1 MTLTPQSDPMPP
13 ADYQLLLPEGWFRV
27 HIAPERR
34 EQSVDALVE
43 RQFKGID
50 NAPQIKA
57 QLRQDILRQAA
68 RAFDEGGIELYLS
81 LQQAGPFTVPASL
94 LVALALPPQGGRL
107 PALDDIAGRLAA
119 EGKDSREVSVVE
131 IAAGPAL
138 RVREEYDPARD
149 RPPTQTE
156 KDAEKDADY
165 ALPSVTLDYQVQ
177 VPRAE
182 AILLLTFS
190 TPLVQIADAMV
201 DLFDAVAGSLSWT
214 DAA

>member
-1 MTLTPQSDPMPP
+1 MTPTAQWDATPP

-27 HIAPERR
+27 HIEPERR

-57 QLRQDILRQAA
+57 QLRQELIGQATK
-68 RAFDEGGIELYLS
+68 AFDEGGIELYLS

-94 LVALALPPQGGRL
+94 LIALGLPPQGRRL
-107 PALDDIAGRLAA
+107 PALDEIAGGLAA
-119 EGKDSREVSVVE
+119 EGNDSREVSVVE
-131 IAAGPAL
+131 LPAGPAL
-138 RVREEYDPARD
+138 RVREEFNPARD
-149 RPPTQTE
+149 RPPVG
-156 KDAEKDADY
+156 AEKEAEY

-214 DAA
+214 EAA

>member
-27 HIAPERR
+27 HIDPERR
-34 EQSVDALVE
+34 ERSVDALVE
-43 RQFKGID
+43 RQFNGID

-57 QLRQDILRQAA
+57 QVRQELIDQATK
-68 RAFDEGGIELYLS
+68 AFDEGGIELYLS
-81 LQQAGPFTVPASL
+81 LQQAGPLTVPASL
-94 LVALALPPQGGRL
+94 LIALGLPPQGGRL

-119 EGKDSREVSVVE
+119 EGNDSREVSVVE
-131 IAAGPAL
+131 LAAGPAL
-138 RVREEYDPARD
+138 RVREEYAPTRD
-149 RPPTQTE
+149 RPPT
-156 KDAEKDADY
+156 AETQKEADY

-177 VPRAE
+177 VPRAQ

>member
-1 MTLTPQSDPMPP
+1 MTSTTQGDATPP

-27 HIAPERR
+27 HIDLERR
-34 EQSVDALVE
+34 EKSVDALVE

-57 QLRQDILRQAA
+57 QLRRELLAQATS
-68 RAFDEGGIELYLS
+68 AFDEGGIELYLS

-94 LVALALPPQGGRL
+94 LVALGLPPQGGRL

-119 EGKDSREVSVVE
+119 EGTESREVSVVE
-131 IAAGPAL
+131 LAAGPAL
-138 RVREEYDPARD
+138 RVRDEYDPARA
-149 RPPTQTE
+149 RPPVPKETE
-156 KDAEKDADY
+156 ADY

-177 VPRAE
+177 IPRAQ

-190 TPLVQIADAMV
+190 TPLIQIADAMV

-214 DAA
+214 DSA

>member
-27 HIAPERR
+27 NITPERR

-57 QLRQDILRQAA
+57 QARQEMLAQAA
-68 RAFDEGGIELYLS
+68 KAFEEGGIELYLS
-81 LQQAGPFTVPASL
+81 LQQAGPLTVPASL
-94 LVALALPPQGGRL
+94 LVALGFPPQGGRL

-119 EGKDSREVSVVE
+119 EGKASREVSVVE
-131 IAAGPAL
+131 LAAGPAL
-138 RVREEYDPARD
+138 RVRDEYDPARD
-149 RPPTQTE
+149 HPPVPTE
-156 KDAEKDADY
+156 KEAEL

>member
-1 MTLTPQSDPMPP
+1 MTLTPQSELGPP

-27 HIAPERR
+27 DIEPDRR
-34 EQSVDALVE
+34 RQSVDALVE

-50 NAPQIKA
+50 NAPQLKA
-57 QLRQDILRQAA
+57 QLRQEMTGQAT
-68 RAFDEGGIELYLS
+68 RAFEEGGIELYLS
-81 LQQAGPFTVPASL
+81 LQQAGQFTVPASL
-94 LVALALPPQGGRL
+94 LVALGLPPQGGRL
-107 PALDDIAGRLAA
+107 PALDDIAARLAA
-119 EGKDSREVSVVE
+119 EEKIGREMSVVE
-131 IAAGPAL
+131 LPVGPAL
-138 RVREEYDPARD
+138 RVREEFDPARD
-149 RPPTQTE
+149 RPA
-156 KDAEKDADY
+156 AEAQKEADY

>member
-1 MTLTPQSDPMPP
+1 MTLTPQGDLMPP

-27 HIAPERR
+27 HIEPERR
-34 EQSVDALVE
+34 QQSVDALVE

-50 NAPQIKA
+50 NAPQLKA
-57 QLRQDILRQAA
+57 QLRQEMTGQAA

-94 LVALALPPQGGRL
+94 LVALGLPPQGGRL
-107 PALDDIAGRLAA
+107 PALDDIAARLAA
-119 EGKDSREVSVVE
+119 EAKDSQEVSVVE
-131 IAAGPAL
+131 LPAGPAL
-138 RVREEYDPARD
+138 RIREEYDPARD
-149 RPPTQTE
+149 RQAVKAVKT
-156 KDAEKDADY
+156 EKDADY
-165 ALPSVTLDYQVQ
+165 ALPSLTLDYQVQ

-190 TPLVQIADAMV
+190 TPLIQIADAMV

-214 DAA
+214 DSA

>member
-1 MTLTPQSDPMPP
+1 MTLTPQGDLMPP

-27 HIAPERR
+27 HIEPQRR
-34 EQSVDALVE
+34 QQSVDALVE

-50 NAPQIKA
+50 NAPQLKA
-57 QLRQDILRQAA
+57 QLRQEMTGQAA

-94 LVALALPPQGGRL
+94 LVALGLPPQGGRL
-107 PALDDIAGRLAA
+107 PALDDIAARLAA
-119 EGKDSREVSVVE
+119 EAKDSQEVSVVE
-131 IAAGPAL
+131 LPAGPAL

-149 RPPTQTE
+149 RQAVKAVKT
-156 KDAEKDADY
+156 EKDADY

-177 VPRAE
+177 VPGAE

-190 TPLVQIADAMV
+190 TPLIQIADAMV

-214 DAA
+214 DSA

>member
-1 MTLTPQSDPMPP
+1 MTLTTRSEPPPP

-27 HIAPERR
+27 HIDPERR
-34 EQSVDALVE
+34 DRSVDALVE
-43 RQFKGID
+43 RQFNGID

-57 QLRQDILRQAA
+57 QVRQELIDQATK
-68 RAFDEGGIELYLS
+68 AFEEGGVELYLS
-81 LQQAGPFTVPASL
+81 LQQAGPLTVPASL
-94 LVALALPPQGGRL
+94 LIALGLPPQGGRL

-119 EGKDSREVSVVE
+119 EGNAGREVSVVE
-131 IAAGPAL
+131 LAAGPAL

-149 RPPTQTE
+149 RPPT
-156 KDAEKDADY
+156 AEAQKEADY

-177 VPRAE
+177 VPGAE
-182 AILLLTFS
+182 ALLLLTFS

>member
-1 MTLTPQSDPMPP
+1 MTPTAERDTTPP

-50 NAPQIKA
+50 DAPQIKA
-57 QLRQDILRQAA
+57 QVRQEMIGQATK
-68 RAFDEGGIELYLS
+68 AFEEGGIELYLS

-94 LVALALPPQGGRL
+94 LVALGLPPRGGRL
-107 PALDDIAGRLAA
+107 PSLNNLADGLAA
-119 EGKDSREVSVVE
+119 EGKDSRKVSVVE
-131 IAAGPAL
+131 LAAGPAL

-149 RPPTQTE
+149 GAAV
-156 KDAEKDADY
+156 KAETGTDY

-177 VPRAE
+177 IPRAE

-201 DLFDAVAGSLSWT
+201 DLFDAVAGSLTWT

>member
-1 MTLTPQSDPMPP
+1 MTLTPQGDLMPP

-27 HIAPERR
+27 HIEPERR
-34 EQSVDALVE
+34 QQSVDALVE

-50 NAPQIKA
+50 NAPQLKA
-57 QLRQDILRQAA
+57 QLRQEMTGQAA

-94 LVALALPPQGGRL
+94 LVALGLPPQGGRL
-107 PALDDIAGRLAA
+107 PALDDIAARLAA
-119 EGKDSREVSVVE
+119 EAKDSQEVSVVE
-131 IAAGPAL
+131 LPAGPAL
-138 RVREEYDPARD
+138 RIREEYDPARD
-149 RPPTQTE
+149 RQAVKAVKT
-156 KDAEKDADY
+156 EKDADY

-190 TPLVQIADAMV
+190 TPLIQIADAMV

-214 DAA
+214 DSA

>member
-27 HIAPERR
+27 HIDPERR
-34 EQSVDALVE
+34 ERSVDALVE
-43 RQFKGID
+43 RQFNGID

-57 QLRQDILRQAA
+57 QVRQELIDQATK
-68 RAFDEGGIELYLS
+68 AFDEGGIELYLS
-81 LQQAGPFTVPASL
+81 LQQAGPLTVPASL
-94 LVALALPPQGGRL
+94 LIALGLPPQGGRL

-119 EGKDSREVSVVE
+119 EGNDSREVSVVE
-131 IAAGPAL
+131 LAAGPAL
-138 RVREEYDPARD
+138 RVREEYTPSRD
-149 RPPTQTE
+149 RPPTPETQKE
-156 KDAEKDADY
+156 ADY

-177 VPRAE
+177 VPRAQ

>member
-1 MTLTPQSDPMPP
+1 MTSTPQSDPMPP

-57 QLRQDILRQAA
+57 QLRQDMLRQAA
-68 RAFDEGGIELYLS
+68 RAFEEGGIELYLS
-81 LQQAGPFTVPASL
+81 LQQAGPLTVPASL
-94 LVALALPPQGGRL
+94 LIALGLPPQGGRL
-107 PALDDIAGRLAA
+107 PALHDIADRLAV
-119 EGKDSREVSVVE
+119 EGKDNREVSVVE
-131 IAAGPAL
+131 LAAGPAL

-149 RPPTQTE
+149 RPPTE
-156 KDAEKDADY
+156 MEKDADY
-165 ALPSVTLDYQVQ
+165 ALPSVTLNYQVQ

-201 DLFDAVAGSLSWT
+201 DLFDAVAGSLSWM

>member
-1 MTLTPQSDPMPP
+1 VTPTAERDTTPP

-57 QLRQDILRQAA
+57 QLRQDMLRQAA
-68 RAFDEGGIELYLS
+68 RAFEEGGIELYLS
-81 LQQAGPFTVPASL
+81 LQQAGPLTVPASL
-94 LVALALPPQGGRL
+94 LVALGLPPQGGRL
-107 PALDDIAGRLAA
+107 PSLDDLAGRLAA
-119 EGKDSREVSVVE
+119 DGKDSREVSVVE
-131 IAAGPAL
+131 LPAGPAL
-138 RVREEYDPARD
+138 RVREEYNPVVD
-149 RPPTQTE
+149 RPPTAET
-156 KDAEKDADY
+156 EKDADY
-165 ALPSVTLDYQVQ
+165 ALPSLTLDYQVQ

>member
-1 MTLTPQSDPMPP
+1 MTSTPQSDPMPP
-13 ADYQLLLPEGWFRV
+13 ADYRLLLPEGWFRV
-27 HIAPERR
+27 DITPERR

-57 QLRQDILRQAA
+57 QVRQEMLGQAA

-94 LVALALPPQGGRL
+94 LIALGLPPQGGHL
-107 PALDDIAGRLAA
+107 PALHDIADRLAA
-119 EGKDSREVSVVE
+119 EEKDSREVSVVE
-131 IAAGPAL
+131 LAAGTAL

-149 RPPTQTE
+149 RPPVG
-156 KDAEKDADY
+156 AEKEAEL

-177 VPRAE
+177 VPGAE
-182 AILLLTFS
+182 AILILTFS

>member
-1 MTLTPQSDPMPP
+1 M
-13 ADYQLLLPEGWFRV
+13 
-27 HIAPERR
+27 
-34 EQSVDALVE
+34 E

-57 QLRQDILRQAA
+57 QLRQELIGQATK
-68 RAFDEGGIELYLS
+68 AFDEGGIELYLS

-94 LVALALPPQGGRL
+94 LIALGLPPQGRRL
-107 PALDDIAGRLAA
+107 PALDEIAGGLAA
-119 EGKDSREVSVVE
+119 EGNDSREVSVVE
-131 IAAGPAL
+131 LPAGPAL
-138 RVREEYDPARD
+138 RVREEFNPARD
-149 RPPTQTE
+149 RPPVG
-156 KDAEKDADY
+156 AEKEAEY

-214 DAA
+214 EAA

>member
-1 MTLTPQSDPMPP
+1 MPP

-57 QLRQDILRQAA
+57 QLRQDMLRQAA
-68 RAFDEGGIELYLS
+68 RAFEEGGIELYLS
-81 LQQAGPFTVPASL
+81 LQQAGPLTVPASL
-94 LVALALPPQGGRL
+94 LVALGLPPQGGRL
-107 PALDDIAGRLAA
+107 PSLDDLAGRLAA

-131 IAAGPAL
+131 LPAGPAL
-138 RVREEYDPARD
+138 RVREEYNPVVD
-149 RPPTQTE
+149 RPPTAET
-156 KDAEKDADY
+156 EKDADY

>member
-1 MTLTPQSDPMPP
+1 MTLMPQSDPTPP

-27 HIAPERR
+27 HITPERR

-57 QLRQDILRQAA
+57 QARQELIGQAT

-81 LQQAGPFTVPASL
+81 LQQAGPLTVPASL
-94 LVALALPPQGGRL
+94 LVALGLPPQGGRL
-107 PALDDIAGRLAA
+107 PALHDIADRLAA

-131 IAAGPAL
+131 LAAGPAL
-138 RVREEYDPARD
+138 RIREEYDPARD
-149 RPPTQTE
+149 RPPVAADKE
-156 KDAEKDADY
+156 AEY

-190 TPLVQIADAMV
+190 TPLIQIADAMV

-214 DAA
+214 DSA